1 MYSKI
6 NNKGHFGVSK
16 IIIGETGMDNAIND
30 WEGKY
35 GMTQDSF
42 GIIINSK
49 EEGEKILSV
58 IKSDEFKKLIKIAC
72 SWSNF
77 RIDWRLFINFKKD
90 FYKYFQNN
98 NKVIKRSIS
107 NKIEKDSEE
116 EKPKI
121 TKVKKN
127 KSTLN
132 KTK

>member
-16 IIIGETGMDNAIND
+16 VIIGETGMDNAIND
-30 WEGKY
+30 WDGKY

-42 GIIINSK
+42 GIIVSSK
-49 EEGEKILSV
+49 EEGNKILSV
-58 IKSDEFKKLIKIAC
+58 IKSEEFKKLIKIAC

-77 RIDWRLFINFKKD
+77 RIDWRLFLNFKKD
-90 FYKYFQNN
+90 FYKDFIENN
-98 NKVIKRSIS
+98 DKVIKRTK
-107 NKIEKDSEE
+107 KIVKDIDDE

-121 TKVKKN
+121 NKVKKN

-132 KTK
+132 KSK